1 MQAYKYHT
9 RGASSILGGGKE
21 ILQGD
26 RPVVISFSAIHL
38 NTLVHRQATLHPFT
52 LLSERPLWRDGF
64 FSQLAKHEIKE
75 QSARAQSRP

>member
-26 RPVVISFSAIHL
+26 RPVVISFSRYISTHWSTDRPL
-38 NTLVHRQATLHPFT
+38 CIP
-52 LLSERPLWRDGF
+52 LLSSANGHCGEMAF
-64 FSQLAKHEIKE
+64 FLSSQNTK
-75 QSARAQSRP
+75 